1 MAGKQDDVADVT
13 TTDSTDT
20 VDVTVEKP
28 YQVRHAGIVH
38 IAGETVS
45 GVDADTAEQWER
57 AGFVR
62 RT

>member
-1 MAGKQDDVADVT
+1 VA
-13 TTDSTDT
+13 
-20 VDVTVEKP
+20 VTVEKP
-28 YQVRHAGIVH
+28 YQVRWAGIVY

-62 RT
+62 RL